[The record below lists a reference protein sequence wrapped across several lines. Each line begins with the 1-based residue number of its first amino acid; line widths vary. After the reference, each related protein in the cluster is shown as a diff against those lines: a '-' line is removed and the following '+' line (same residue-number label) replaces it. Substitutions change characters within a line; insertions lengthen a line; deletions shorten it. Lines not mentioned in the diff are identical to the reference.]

1 MRNFRQVV
9 KMMVMAIAMGA
20 LFCSCNM
27 VGGSEYYDAAFP
39 KASGISGSVA
49 NGPSQTPAFS
59 IKLPSVKV
67 SLSGDDYVFQSET
80 ETAVIT
86 AEASEGAVLSWYVN
100 GMEQAGQSGTT
111 FELNCAFP
119 GVYDVTCIAISADG
133 KLCRSASTHI
143 NVYP

>member
-27 VGGSEYYDAAFP
+27 VGGSEYYDAASP

-59 IKLPSVKV
+59 IKLPK
-67 SLSGDDYVFQSET
+67 
-80 ETAVIT
+80 AR
-86 AEASEGAVLSWYVN
+86 
-100 GMEQAGQSGTT
+100 
-111 FELNCAFP
+111 NC
-119 GVYDVTCIAISADG
+119 
-133 KLCRSASTHI
+133 I
-143 NVYP
+143 NAAHYR